1 MTAREHYIEAE
12 KQLRRAE
19 VADDAGVVYHHA
31 AAQVHATLAL
41 AGVALEADDRRMDE
55 TPA

>member
-1 MTAREHYIEAE
+1 MNAREHYTEAE

-19 VADDAGVVYHHA
+19 VADDAGVIYHHA

-41 AGVALEADDRRMDE
+41 AGATIEATDRAMMEGR
-55 TPA
+55 